1 MFSFARKKCLS
12 CCTLSCSNFEAPTT
26 LALTDAPLKQQES
39 SSKSTEVVP
48 KVKAKS
54 KAKAGA
60 KPKKV
65 HVPLTLEM
73 EDEKDMKRKWRQ
85 VLVFCII

>member
-1 MFSFARKKCLS
+1 MRKKKTLS

-26 LALTDAPLKQQES
+26 LAITDVSP
-39 SSKSTEVVP
+39 SKSSEVVP

-54 KAKAGA
+54 KAKAGT

-65 HVPLTLEM
+65 HAPLTLEM
-73 EDEKDMKRKWRQ
+73 EDEKDMKRKWRR
-85 VLVFCII
+85 VLFFA